1 MTARAPNI
9 NRSKIYEEYVQK
21 LAAIPLPGSER
32 RLFPTIRELLCFAA
46 LLGFSE
52 KRRLPLD
59 RSQGVEDVSYQQFER
74 GDAENLIYLIA
85 LAGYARQRSRLMRAL
100 FGLVQRLDGFENTE
114 PNARGAM
121 EAILADLEPDS
132 GCPRRVFRTPTGE
145 ISLFRLKV
153 GPALQKRLAPP
164 VTGGSR
170 EAS

>member
-1 MTARAPNI
+1 MVARAPNI

-21 LAAIPLPGSER
+21 LAALPLPGSDR

-85 LAGYARQRSRLMRAL
+85 LAETEDPDILREGEEGRCAEIFEEYANGGFAIIKDHLLREGGEYPDRAL
-100 FGLVQRLDGFENTE
+100 MSMLRERGYLVPAQ
-114 PNARGAM
+114 A
-121 EAILADLEPDS
+121 EPDLAA
-132 GCPRRVFRTPTGE
+132 
-145 ISLFRLKV
+145 ISF
-153 GPALQKRLAPP
+153 
-164 VTGGSR
+164 
-170 EAS
+170 